1 MNVTDFHKHSTS
13 DIMIISGKM
22 CYAINARVKMHKQ
35 MSMAMKN
42 TLLTH
47 GKTKMHI
54 ILHFTE
60 EKNLKN

>member
-1 MNVTDFHKHSTS
+1 MNVTAFHKHSTS
-13 DIMIISGKM
+13 YIVITSGKM

-35 MSMAMKN
+35 MSMAMNN
-42 TLLTH
+42 TPLTH